1 MPNCNGNHR
10 KRLSPKKQM
19 SLKVSDYPILLLA
32 HNHSNDGDGIKW
44 TESDLP
50 DSCVSGSSWVIG
62 GETLKNSASQQERL
76 TTMATEHRSVLWN
89 GVETHTYYSRKRG
102 SAASDGTRG
111 FDDDFDGLSMLKPQP
126 KYSLAVNPSSST
138 NNTQIPPARS
148 PASSRRGRKQQLWSL
163 SPAAFHQSFDDRLKS
178 SDEGVLSNSCGNIE
192 EQTREYGR
200 RKRRAAFCSG
210 DTSKGAFAG
219 SYGARGTDSADLECK
234 TCRRVF
240 TFGSIETPDQGAVAR
255 MRSPSAAGAMSLHLQ
270 PPTRTASTLM
280 LHPGE
285 FVDRSPRRLSVN
297 LGTPNARSQPA
308 SPDTAPNNNRFR
320 CSGVSSGARQ
330 PLGRSPQSSFDSN
343 GDVGQISLNFLRCNG
358 TMAPFKT
365 LLTSTTSTSPATQT
379 RAFVPIQQSALTR
392 NQSGNLAQTAAA
404 TTPAIYGEFVKRK
417 ESLGRPRKQSDPR
430 VSYEHALVA
439 WQLNR
444 NSRSMHSS
452 PPHRPTGFSRIEQPT
467 NSSELYANGSASIRQ
482 GGSGRRRG
490 PSSMLKQDSI
500 AEECDSRTPSP
511 CPPFGNVIASSTPAN
526 NSFPYLPQSRHPS
539 TGSQISDS
547 QPLSPRFARYN
558 VLQTPERKGS
568 LSPNAGPSSSHSLS
582 NERASTRR
590 RGFQRGPSLSTAQSD
605 VTDAQTRPQVVFESQ
620 MHGCMSY
627 ENTSR
632 IRFDICSSGGSSLRN
647 SNSSTLFGRGLTGTT
662 LPVPPAVVGSTGLG
676 GLKANGFVPRTYSGM
691 PRDPSRWH
699 FSITKQR
706 SQSESAFNMKS
717 RQLGLPPGVDDISP
731 TGSGRMA
738 GGGSASLSGC
748 PSHRRCS
755 MTILNPHKEQAI
767 LRRILGPTALDWLK
781 NRDQLSKKSLSLV
794 LSEDLEGQRPNEES
808 AKTPLM
814 KEEEKSG
821 RLIQRQQLFQVR
833 RVTSD
838 YALFFAIFGIVCLV
852 IKFHVHEVQ
861 LFMNSN
867 SAEDWRIA
875 LTWRRCSRVA
885 LELLACGVCPLPID
899 IESTTTL
906 VSLDVIL
913 SIPMFFRLYWI
924 CRVMLLHSRLFTD
937 ASSRSIAGLN
947 RVNFNARFILKT
959 LMTLCPG
966 TMLLVFTASLW
977 IIAGWI
983 LRQCERHHIG
993 DPASSYR
1000 MAVKHQNYLNSLWMI
1015 AITFLSV
1022 GYGDIVPNTYCG
1034 RTVAVITGVLGTC
1047 TSSMVVAVI
1056 ARKLELSRAELS
1068 VHNFMVDTQL
1078 TKKLKH
1084 SAANVLR
1091 ETWLIYKHRRLVDKI
1106 DPVKIRHHQ
1115 RKFLVAIYALRKVK
1129 RDQRKL
1135 AENSVSLG
1143 DVAKLSDIQR
1153 ELGGLSELLR
1163 NSFKRSS
1170 FSNSNYE
1177 PDHSPVESLRRR
1189 RDRPL
1194 VDVP

>member
-1 MPNCNGNHR
+1 
-10 KRLSPKKQM
+10 
-19 SLKVSDYPILLLA
+19 
-32 HNHSNDGDGIKW
+32 
-44 TESDLP
+44 
-50 DSCVSGSSWVIG
+50 
-62 GETLKNSASQQERL
+62 
-76 TTMATEHRSVLWN
+76 
-89 GVETHTYYSRKRG
+89 
-102 SAASDGTRG
+102 
-111 FDDDFDGLSMLKPQP
+111 
-126 KYSLAVNPSSST
+126 
-138 NNTQIPPARS
+138 
-148 PASSRRGRKQQLWSL
+148 
-163 SPAAFHQSFDDRLKS
+163 
-178 SDEGVLSNSCGNIE
+178 
-192 EQTREYGR
+192 
-200 RKRRAAFCSG
+200 
-210 DTSKGAFAG
+210 
-219 SYGARGTDSADLECK
+219 
-234 TCRRVF
+234 
-240 TFGSIETPDQGAVAR
+240 
-255 MRSPSAAGAMSLHLQ
+255 MR
-270 PPTRTASTLM
+270 
-280 LHPGE
+280 
-285 FVDRSPRRLSVN
+285 
-297 LGTPNARSQPA
+297 
-308 SPDTAPNNNRFR
+308 
-320 CSGVSSGARQ
+320 
-330 PLGRSPQSSFDSN
+330 
-343 GDVGQISLNFLRCNG
+343 
-358 TMAPFKT
+358 
-365 LLTSTTSTSPATQT
+365 
-379 RAFVPIQQSALTR
+379 
-392 NQSGNLAQTAAA
+392 
-404 TTPAIYGEFVKRK
+404 
-417 ESLGRPRKQSDPR
+417 
-430 VSYEHALVA
+430 
-439 WQLNR
+439 
-444 NSRSMHSS
+444 SS

-511 CPPFGNVIASSTPAN
+511 CPPFGNVIASSAPAN
-526 NSFPYLPQSRHPS
+526 NSFPYLPHSRHPS

-605 VTDAQTRPQVVFESQ
+605 VTDAQTRPQVVLESQ

-662 LPVPPAVVGSTGLG
+662 LPVPPAVGSTGLG

-794 LSEDLEGQRPNEES
+794 LSEDLEAQRPNDDS

-838 YALFFAIFGIVCLV
+838 YALFFAIFGIVMMILENELTSAEVYDKGTMPSITLKLAIMLSTIILVCLV

-899 IESTTTL
+899 IEFWWTTVHVDGKSTTTL

-1143 DVAKLSDIQR
+1143 DVAKTTSNTYELIHDIHSTQEGLALRMTSVEHQLSDIQR